1 MEKRISKKDL
11 QSFDGKDGRPAYIA
25 HNGSVYDVTDN
36 LYWTDGNH
44 LESHFA
50 GVDLTVELG
59 DAPHGPEVFD
69 GIKKIGVL
77 ED

>member
-1 MEKRISKKDL
+1 MSKKGL
-11 QSFDGKDGRPAYIA
+11 QNFDGKDGRPAYIA
-25 HNGSVYDVTDN
+25 YNGSVYDVTDN

-50 GVDLTVELG
+50 GVDLTAELG
-59 DAPHGPEVFD
+59 DAPHGAEIFEGV
-69 GIKKIGVL
+69 KKIGVL